1 MKATIRRVLPGRRG
15 LLAGAAV
22 AAVLVGG
29 PVALY
34 AATTPQV
41 PGRHAIVASL
51 QDHDWALTAA
61 PTISRQQAIDKALQA
76 VPGSTAVSAELD
88 AEGATT
94 VWEVELRTPDGIEHE
109 VTVDANSG
117 AVLGT
122 VKQD

>member
-1 MKATIRRVLPGRRG
+1 MKSTVGRAFRGRRA
-15 LLAGAAV
+15 LLTAAV
-22 AAVLVGG
+22 VAGLLVGG

-34 AATTPQV
+34 AATGSHSPD
-41 PGRHAIVASL
+41 RHAVAAYLS
-51 QDHDWALTAA
+51 DHEWALTAA
-61 PTISRQQAIDKALQA
+61 PTISREQA
-76 VPGSTAVSAELD
+76 VNKAREALPGGTVVSAELD
-88 AEGATT
+88 AEGATA